1 MGGPS
6 SFLFAHR
13 PSLSAI
19 FPILP
24 QYRPCPCRAPLP
36 LTFSRNWV
44 TLFAHPLSDSS
55 PLSLLESR
63 ASLIQEL
70 KEQLNQKLEKIALS
84 MLADLR
90 EKPPAGLAPAWVAP
104 SNPTLGD
111 LSTPIAFTLAKVAR
125 RRPRDLAAELVTRLD
140 LSSDFCEKVEV
151 AGAGYIN
158 LYLKPQWWRKGLQ
171 EVVDQGE
178 PYGRRALGK
187 GRKVLVEFVSANPTG
202 PLHVGHGRGAAV
214 GDVLANLLS
223 AMGFEVRRE
232 YYVNDAGT
240 QMDILGR
247 SVWARYQE
255 LLGVDCSFPE
265 NGYRGG
271 YIRDLASRL
280 IAAKG
285 RALLDL
291 LQEEAVSLCRE
302 FAVNQILEEIRKD
315 LAQFG
320 VSFDQWFSETTLYQR
335 DEVSK
340 AIAELEE
347 KGFIYRSEGALWF
360 SSTRFGDDK
369 DRVLIRETGEPTYFA
384 SDVAYHADKFRRG
397 FDLLLD
403 IWGAD
408 HHGYIPRMKALV
420 QALGH
425 PADAFQVL
433 LVQLVNLLRGT
444 KPVPMSTRAGEFVPL
459 AEVISEVGADAARF
473 LFLTRRSD
481 SHLDF
486 DLEVAKAQSM
496 ENPVYY
502 VQYAHA
508 RLCSV
513 LREAEKAGFDL
524 ERRNPDLDLLS
535 LKEELSIIKL
545 LVGYPEVLRDAALSY
560 EPHRITAYLQ
570 ELASQIHSY
579 YNRYRF
585 ITEDRLLSDAR
596 LYLAQAIL
604 VVLKSALDLLGVTAP
619 QSM

>member
-1 MGGPS
+1 MI
-6 SFLFAHR
+6 R
-13 PSLSAI
+13 
-19 FPILP
+19 
-24 QYRPCPCRAPLP
+24 
-36 LTFSRNWV
+36 
-44 TLFAHPLSDSS
+44 
-55 PLSLLESR
+55 
-63 ASLIQEL
+63 EL
-70 KEQLNQKLEKIALS
+70 KEQLSRELEEIVLS
-84 MLADLR
+84 ILADSG
-90 EKPPAGLAPAWVAP
+90 EKPPEGFTLAWVAP

-111 LSTPIAFTLAKVAR
+111 LSTPIAFSLAKVTR
-125 RRPRDLAAELVTRLD
+125 RRPRDLAAELVARLD
-140 LSSDFCEKVEV
+140 LSPVFCEKVEV

-158 LYLKPQWWRKGLQ
+158 LYLKPAWWRKGLQ
-171 EVVDQGE
+171 EVLDQGE
-178 PYGRRALGK
+178 QYGHRDLGK
-187 GRKVLVEFVSANPTG
+187 GRKALVEFVSANPTG

-223 AMGFEVRRE
+223 AMGFEVERE

-247 SVWARYQE
+247 SVWARYLE
-255 LLGVDCSFPE
+255 SLGVDSSFPD

-271 YIRDLASRL
+271 YIRDLAFEL

-285 RALLDL
+285 RTLLDL
-291 LQEEAVSLCRE
+291 PMGEAVGLCRE
-302 FAVNQILEEIRKD
+302 FAIHQILEEIRRD

-320 VSFDQWFSETTLYQR
+320 VTFDRWFFEKTLYER
-335 DEVSK
+335 NDASK
-340 AIAELEE
+340 ALAELEE
-347 KGFIYRSEGALWF
+347 KGLVYRSEGALWF

-397 FDLLLD
+397 FDLLID

-425 PADAFQVL
+425 PADSFQVL
-433 LVQLVNLLRGT
+433 LVQLVNLLRGA
-444 KPVPMSTRAGEFVPL
+444 KPIPMSTRAGEFVPL
-459 AEVISEVGADAARF
+459 AEVISEVGADAARYI
-473 LFLTRRSD
+473 FLTRRSD

-502 VQYAHA
+502 VQYGHA

-513 LREAEKAGFDL
+513 LREAEKAEFDL
-524 ERRNPDLDLLS
+524 QERNPDLDLLS
-535 LKEELSIIKL
+535 LREELSIIKR
-545 LVGYPEVLRDAALSY
+545 LVLYPEILQDSALAY

-570 ELASQIHSY
+570 ELASEIHSY
-579 YNRYRF
+579 YNKCRF
-585 ITEDRLLSDAR
+585 ISEDRPLSDAR

-604 VVLKSALDLLGVTAP
+604 SVLKSALSLLGVAAP
-619 QSM
+619 QRM

>member
-1 MGGPS
+1 MT
-6 SFLFAHR
+6 R
-13 PSLSAI
+13 
-19 FPILP
+19 
-24 QYRPCPCRAPLP
+24 
-36 LTFSRNWV
+36 
-44 TLFAHPLSDSS
+44 
-55 PLSLLESR
+55 
-63 ASLIQEL
+63 EL
-70 KEQLNQKLEKIALS
+70 KKQLNQELEKAALLV
-84 MLADLR
+84 LADLG
-90 EKPPAGLAPAWVAP
+90 EKPPPGLACAWGAP
-104 SNPTLGD
+104 SNPALGD
-111 LSTPIAFTLAKVAR
+111 LSTPIAFSLSKVAR
-125 RRPRDLAAELVTRLD
+125 RKPNDLAAQLVTRLD
-140 LSSDFCEKVEV
+140 LSSDFCEKLEV

-171 EVVDQGE
+171 DLLRQGE
-178 PYGRRALGK
+178 QYGHSDLGN

-223 AMGFEVRRE
+223 AMGFEVKRE

-240 QMDILGR
+240 QMEILGR

-255 LLGVDCSFPE
+255 SLGVTSPFPE

-271 YIRDLASRL
+271 YIRDLASEL
-280 IAAKG
+280 IAEKG
-285 RALLDL
+285 GALLDL
-291 LQEEAVSLCRE
+291 TPEEAVNLCRK
-302 FAVNQILEEIRKD
+302 FAIARILEEIRRD

-320 VSFDQWFSETTLYQR
+320 VNFDQWFSETTLYER
-335 DEVSK
+335 NDVPK

-347 KGFIYRSEGALWF
+347 KGLIYRSEGALWF

-397 FDLLLD
+397 FDLLID

-425 PADAFQVL
+425 PADSFQML
-433 LVQLVNLLRGT
+433 LVQLVNLLRGS
-444 KPVPMSTRAGEFVPL
+444 KPVPMSTRAGDFVPL

-496 ENPVYY
+496 ENPVFY

-513 LREAEKAGFDL
+513 VREAEKAGFDL
-524 ERRNPDLDLLS
+524 EGRNPDLDLLS
-535 LKEELSIIKL
+535 AEEELSIIKR
-545 LVGYPEVLRDAALSY
+545 LVTYPEILQDSALAY

-579 YNRYRF
+579 YNKFRF
-585 ITEDRLLSDAR
+585 ISEDRPLSEAR

-604 VVLKSALDLLGVTAP
+604 TVLKSALTLLGVAAP
-619 QSM
+619 QRM

>member
-1 MGGPS
+1 MI
-6 SFLFAHR
+6 R
-13 PSLSAI
+13 
-19 FPILP
+19 
-24 QYRPCPCRAPLP
+24 
-36 LTFSRNWV
+36 
-44 TLFAHPLSDSS
+44 
-55 PLSLLESR
+55 
-63 ASLIQEL
+63 EL
-70 KEQLNQKLEKIALS
+70 KKQLNQELEKAALS
-84 MLADLR
+84 VLADLG
-90 EKPPAGLAPAWVAP
+90 EKPPPGLACAWGAP
-104 SNPTLGD
+104 SNLALGD
-111 LSTPIAFTLAKVAR
+111 LSTPIAFSLSKVAR
-125 RRPRDLAAELVTRLD
+125 RKPNDLAAQVVTRLD

-171 EVVDQGE
+171 DLLRQGE
-178 PYGRRALGK
+178 QYGHSDLGK

-223 AMGFEVRRE
+223 AMGFEVKRE

-240 QMDILGR
+240 QMEILGR

-255 LLGVDCSFPE
+255 SLGVISPFPE

-271 YIRDLASRL
+271 YIRDLASEL
-280 IAAKG
+280 IAEKG
-285 RALLDL
+285 GALLDL
-291 LQEEAVSLCRE
+291 TPEEAVSLCRK
-302 FAVNQILEEIRKD
+302 FAIARILEEIRRD

-320 VSFDQWFSETTLYQR
+320 VSFDQWFSETTLYER
-335 DEVSK
+335 NDVSK

-397 FDLLLD
+397 FDLLID

-425 PADAFQVL
+425 PADSFQML
-433 LVQLVNLLRGT
+433 LVQLVNLLRGS
-444 KPVPMSTRAGEFVPL
+444 KPVPMSTRAGDFVPL

-496 ENPVYY
+496 ENPVFY

-513 LREAEKAGFDL
+513 VREAEKAGFDL
-524 ERRNPDLDLLS
+524 EGRNLDLDLLS
-535 LKEELSIIKL
+535 AEEELSIIKR
-545 LVGYPEVLRDAALSY
+545 LVTYPEILQDSALAY

-579 YNRYRF
+579 YNKFRF
-585 ITEDRLLSDAR
+585 ISEDRPLSEAR
-596 LYLAQAIL
+596 LYLAQTIL
-604 VVLKSALDLLGVTAP
+604 TVLKSALTLLGVAAP
-619 QSM
+619 QRM